1 MKYAG
6 YLKVSEASLN
16 ITAYKTTSRVDLMYG
31 VISPGRVN
39 LIGEHTD
46 YTFGYVMP
54 MAVNLYTVVEG
65 EKSKFVEL
73 YSEHF
78 KETRTFELNNLE
90 KENSWIDYVKGIYKV
105 LFGAGFRPEGIKGRI
120 SGNLPIGAGLSSS
133 ASFEL
138 ATMELLNE
146 AYNLGISRKE
156 MALLAQKAENE
167 FVGVPYGIMDQF
179 VIARGKEGHA
189 MFIDTG
195 NLHYEY
201 IPLPKDMQV
210 LVFYTGIKRELAS
223 SAYADRKKMAETI
236 LKRIGRKSSKE
247 VTEGDLRGL
256 PEIYKRRF
264 AYIIREN
271 ERVLKAKE
279 VLKKGDIEK
288 FGRILTRA
296 HWDIAENYGVSC
308 RELDFF
314 VRKVVEL
321 GAYGTRL
328 TGAGFGG
335 TAIAIVDREKA
346 EEIAEKILREYARIF
361 NWNARYFL
369 VEASDGVRMV

>member
-16 ITAYKTTSRVDLMYG
+16 ITAYKTTSRDDLMYG

-279 VLKKGDIEK
+279 VLKK
-288 FGRILTRA
+288 R
-296 HWDIAENYGVSC
+296 
-308 RELDFF
+308 
-314 VRKVVEL
+314 
-321 GAYGTRL
+321 
-328 TGAGFGG
+328 
-335 TAIAIVDREKA
+335 
-346 EEIAEKILREYARIF
+346 
-361 NWNARYFL
+361 
-369 VEASDGVRMV
+369 